1 MDLGNNL
8 IYIDWFLLIAMSLS
22 FCQQLFSKK
31 FNFYGIISLLSL
43 TTYVAIHV
51 LQDGINMFVLMLFFA
66 GLSLIIL
73 EMFIP
78 GGIIGTLGIITVI
91 SLIIVINQQTQ
102 FITFII
108 LSSVV
113 AFVCLFLINIYVLNK
128 KLLFL
133 NRLVL
138 SDAIS
143 TEQGYVAKESEIEI
157 LGKELVAFTDLRPSG
172 TAIYDNV
179 KYDVVTEGEFIDKG
193 SKLIVKHVE
202 GMRIIVQKI

>member
-1 MDLGNNL
+1 
-8 IYIDWFLLIAMSLS
+8 MSLS